1 MKWFGALL
9 LIATTTYI
17 GFDMSNRLS
26 ERTKQIRQFILSL
39 QMLEAE
45 MEYSQLTLQQIFQT
59 IGKKTSYP
67 INSFYSHLAE
77 QFDFVVIDFLDEW
90 DRELDKL
97 ITVSALKKNELE
109 IMKQFG
115 RNLGQHTFIQQQKH
129 ITLAIHHLQQEL
141 DEANDQRVK
150 YEKMMKSLG
159 ILIGLFIVLLLF

>member
-59 IGKKTSYP
+59 IGKKTS
-67 INSFYSHLAE
+67 
-77 QFDFVVIDFLDEW
+77 
-90 DRELDKL
+90 
-97 ITVSALKKNELE
+97 
-109 IMKQFG
+109 
-115 RNLGQHTFIQQQKH
+115 
-129 ITLAIHHLQQEL
+129 
-141 DEANDQRVK
+141 
-150 YEKMMKSLG
+150 
-159 ILIGLFIVLLLF
+159 